1 VPDGPLQRADP
12 LILAGFFLPL
22 GIYLLALG
30 HVNRRVRPLML
41 SGTWDAVGLLF
52 GLSGFLILG
61 GPAVLTAVHE
71 RWRILWLTGDAG
83 PVRESLSVY
92 QPWWVL
98 AGGAYFVAVVAG
110 CAWHLSRAQA
120 LTSVY
125 NVEPELL
132 REELN
137 GACRSLGLSPLAAG
151 DLYQFGE
158 GDHVVLL
165 DLEPFEAMK
174 HVTLR
179 WSPYD
184 SPLRPVLEREL
195 ARRLD
200 EAGSPDHE
208 AGLWLT
214 TAGLFVLLLALVAVL
229 VVTIRASMGY

>member
-1 VPDGPLQRADP
+1 
-12 LILAGFFLPL
+12 LIFAGFFLPL
-22 GIYLLALG
+22 GLYLLALG

-41 SGTWDAVGLLF
+41 SGTFDAVGLLF
-52 GLSGFLILG
+52 GLSGFLVLG
-61 GPAVLTAVHE
+61 GPAVLTALQE
-71 RWRILWLTGDAG
+71 RWRILWLMGDPG
-83 PVRESLSVY
+83 PVRESLAAN
-92 QPWWVL
+92 QAWWVL
-98 AGGAYFVAVVAG
+98 AAGTYFLAVLAG
-110 CAWHLSRAQA
+110 CAWHLSRSRA

-137 GACRSLGLSPLAAG
+137 GACRSLGLSPLVAG

-158 GDHVVLL
+158 GQDVALL

-179 WSPYD
+179 WSPLD
-184 SPLRPVLEREL
+184 SPLRPMLEREL

-208 AGLWLT
+208 AGLWLM

-229 VVTIRASMGY
+229 VVTIRASMGYGP